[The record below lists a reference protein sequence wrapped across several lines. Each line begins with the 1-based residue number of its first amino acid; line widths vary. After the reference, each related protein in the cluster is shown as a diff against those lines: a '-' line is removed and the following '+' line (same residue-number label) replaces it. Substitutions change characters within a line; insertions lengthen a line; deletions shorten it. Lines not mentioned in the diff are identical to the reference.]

1 MLPTLRPLK
10 RYRDEIHLRL
20 LAPEIRRAWRQVR
33 ASPHW
38 EALRDLLGNAAFSEF
53 RAESL
58 TLDAEAI
65 TAQLPNSTDI
75 AHLTAICKKLIPW
88 RVGPYQLGSLT
99 IESEWRSHIKWDRIS
114 PLLGDT
120 SGKRIAD
127 IGASNGYFLFKL
139 LQGDPEL
146 ALGFDPVDRCWLQF
160 SVLQHLTQ
168 NPKLGFVPAGLA
180 TLEAFPEFFDIVL
193 CMGVIYHQR
202 DPFLACKRLYQSV
215 RPGGRVLLESLT
227 INEPGSHLLVPKERY
242 AKMRNAWII
251 PTPEALESL
260 LLRAGFTDTT
270 IHRFGP
276 ITTSEQRRTEWA
288 PYESLADFLD
298 PEDPSRTVEGYA
310 APHSAAVVGT
320 KPGAGIS

>member
-1 MLPTLRPLK
+1 MLLTLRPLK
-10 RYRDEIHLRL
+10 RYRDEINLRL

-38 EALRDLLGNAAFSEF
+38 EALRDLLRNPTFSDL
-53 RAESL
+53 RAQSL
-58 TLDAEAI
+58 ALDADAI
-65 TAQLPNSTDI
+65 TAKLPYSANI
-75 AHLTAICKKLIPW
+75 EHLTAICKKLTPW

-99 IESEWRSHIKWDRIS
+99 IDSEWRSHIKWERIA
-114 PLLGDT
+114 PLLGT
-120 SGKRIAD
+120 VSGKRIAD
-127 IGASNGYFLFKL
+127 IGASNGYFLYKL
-139 LQGDPEL
+139 LTYDPEL

-160 SVLQHLTQ
+160 SVLQHLIQ
-168 NPKLGFVPAGLA
+168 EPRLGFVPTGLA
-180 TLEAFPEFFDIVL
+180 TLEAFPEFFDLVL

-260 LLRAGFTDTT
+260 LLRAGFTETT

-298 PEDPSRTVEGYA
+298 PTDSSHTIEGYP
-310 APHSAAVVGT
+310 APHSAAVVAI
-320 KPGAGIS
+320 KA

>member
-1 MLPTLRPLK
+1 MLQTLSPLR
-10 RYRDEIHLRL
+10 RYRDEIDLRL
-20 LAPEIRRAWRQVR
+20 LAPEVRRAWRQVR

-38 EALRDLLGNAAFSEF
+38 RTLRNLLRNPAFSEL
-53 RAESL
+53 RAQSL
-58 TLDAEAI
+58 ALDTDAI
-65 TAQLPNSTDI
+65 TVTLPDSPTDI
-75 AHLTAICKKLIPW
+75 SHLTDICKKLTPW

-99 IESEWRSHIKWDRIS
+99 IDSEWRSRIKWERIA
-114 PLLGDT
+114 PLLGNV
-120 SGKRIAD
+120 SGQRIAD
-127 IGASNGYFLFKL
+127 IGASSGYFLFKL
-139 LQGDPEL
+139 LRDNPEL

-160 SVLQHLTQ
+160 SVLQHLIRDQ
-168 NPKLGFVPAGLA
+168 RLGFVPTGLA
-180 TLEAFPEFFDIVL
+180 TLEAFPEFFDLVL

-242 AKMRNAWII
+242 AKMRNAWIV

-298 PEDPSRTVEGYA
+298 PSDPSRTIEGYP
-310 APHSAAVVGT
+310 APHSASVVAI
-320 KPGAGIS
+320 KA

>member
-1 MLPTLRPLK
+1 MLQTLSPLR
-10 RYRDEIHLRL
+10 RYRDEIDLRL
-20 LAPEIRRAWRQVR
+20 LAPEVRRAWRQVR

-38 EALRDLLGNAAFSEF
+38 RTLRNLLRNPAFSEL
-53 RAESL
+53 RAQSL
-58 TLDAEAI
+58 ALDADAI
-65 TAQLPNSTDI
+65 TVTLPDSPTDI
-75 AHLTAICKKLIPW
+75 SHLTAICKKLTPW

-99 IESEWRSHIKWDRIS
+99 IDSEWRSHIKWERIA
-114 PLLGDT
+114 PLLGT
-120 SGKRIAD
+120 VSGKRIAD
-127 IGASNGYFLFKL
+127 IGASNGYFLYKL
-139 LQGDPEL
+139 LTYDPEL

-160 SVLQHLTQ
+160 SVLQHLIRDQ
-168 NPKLGFVPAGLA
+168 RLGFVPTGLA
-180 TLEAFPEFFDIVL
+180 TLEAFPEFFDLVL

-227 INEPGSHLLVPKERY
+227 INEPGSHLLVPRERY

-260 LLRAGFTDTT
+260 LLRAGFTETT

-298 PEDPSRTVEGYA
+298 PSDPSRTIEGYP
-310 APHSAAVVGT
+310 APHSAAVVAI
-320 KPGAGIS
+320 KA

>member
-1 MLPTLRPLK
+1 MLLTLRPLK
-10 RYRDEIHLRL
+10 RYRDEINLRL

-38 EALRDLLGNAAFSEF
+38 EALRDLLRNPTFSDL
-53 RAESL
+53 RAQSL
-58 TLDAEAI
+58 ALDADAI
-65 TAQLPNSTDI
+65 TAKLPYSANI
-75 AHLTAICKKLIPW
+75 EHLTAICKKLTPW

-99 IESEWRSHIKWDRIS
+99 IDSEWRSHIKWERIA
-114 PLLGDT
+114 PLLGT
-120 SGKRIAD
+120 VSGKRIAD
-127 IGASNGYFLFKL
+127 IGASNGYFLYKL
-139 LQGDPEL
+139 LTYDPEL

-160 SVLQHLTQ
+160 SVLQHLIQ
-168 NPKLGFVPAGLA
+168 EPRLGFVPTGLA
-180 TLEAFPEFFDIVL
+180 TLEAFPEFFDLVL

-227 INEPGSHLLVPKERY
+227 INEAGSHLLVPKERY

-260 LLRAGFTDTT
+260 LLRAGFTDTM

-298 PEDPSRTVEGYA
+298 PSDPSRTIEGYP
-310 APHSAAVVGT
+310 APHSAAVVAI
-320 KPGAGIS
+320 KA

>member
-1 MLPTLRPLK
+1 MLQTLRPLK
-10 RYRDEIHLRL
+10 RYRDEINLRL

-38 EALRDLLGNAAFSEF
+38 EALRDLLRNPAFSDLQG
-53 RAESL
+53 ESL
-58 TLDAEAI
+58 VLDADAI
-65 TAQLPNSTDI
+65 TAKLPNSADI
-75 AHLTAICKKLIPW
+75 SHLTAICRKLIPW

-99 IESEWRSHIKWDRIS
+99 IDSEWRSRIKWERIA
-114 PLLGDT
+114 PLLGNVSDM
-120 SGKRIAD
+120 RIAD

-139 LQGDPEL
+139 LKGNPEL

-160 SVLQHLTQ
+160 SVLQHLIHD
-168 NPKLGFVPAGLA
+168 PRLGFVPAGLA
-180 TLEAFPEFFDIVL
+180 TLEAFPEFFDLVL

-242 AKMRNAWII
+242 AKMRNAWIV

-298 PEDPSRTVEGYA
+298 PSDPSRTIEGYP
-310 APHSAAVVGT
+310 APHSASVVAI
-320 KPGAGIS
+320 KA

>member
-1 MLPTLRPLK
+1 MLLTLRPLK
-10 RYRDEIHLRL
+10 RYRDEINLRL
-20 LAPEIRRAWRQVR
+20 LAPEIRRAWRQVQ

-38 EALRDLLGNAAFSEF
+38 EALRDLLRDHAFSGL
-53 RAESL
+53 RADSL
-58 TLDAEAI
+58 ALDVDAI
-65 TAQLPNSTDI
+65 TTTLPDSADISHLTDI
-75 AHLTAICKKLIPW
+75 CRKLTPW
-88 RVGPYQLGSLT
+88 RVGPYQLGSL
-99 IESEWRSHIKWDRIS
+99 IIDSEWRSHVKWERIA
-114 PLLGDT
+114 PLLGNL

-146 ALGFDPVDRCWLQF
+146 ALGFDPIDRCWLQF
-160 SVLQHLTQ
+160 SVLLQLIDD
-168 NPKLGFVPAGLA
+168 PRLGFVPTGLA
-180 TLEAFPEFFDIVL
+180 TLEAFPEFFDYVL
-193 CMGVIYHQR
+193 CMGVLYHQR

-227 INEPGSHLLVPKERY
+227 INEPGSHFLVPKERY
-242 AKMRNAWII
+242 AKMRNAWIV

-276 ITTSEQRRTEWA
+276 IATSEQRRTEWA

-298 PEDPSRTVEGYA
+298 PKDSSRTIEGYP
-310 APHSAAVVGT
+310 APHSAAVVAT
-320 KPGAGIS
+320 KPGAAIA